1 MNRSSNEIEIHG
13 QDWHWI
19 LLYIG
24 LVVFAA
30 VGMTV
35 TTLKIYGKV
44 MAAITNECTNG
55 SIIEYYTDHS
65 NLKCVD
71 GRWAVYVKSE
81 IQIAQEAKKKKADY
95 EARLLERYK
104 FCGEGNVDTQLGSG
118 YDKQLP
124 CKDYSLVPDENL
136 NI

>member
-1 MNRSSNEIEIHG
+1 MSRSSNEIEIDG
-13 QDWHWI
+13 QDWLWT

-24 LVVFAA
+24 LVVFAT

-55 SIIEYYTDHS
+55 SIEYYTYYS

-71 GRWAVYVKSE
+71 GRWKVYAKSE

-136 NI
+136 IK